1 MNFKLSEYQNLITSL
16 LLNGH
21 FIQNIG
27 LMHGKTGLA
36 LLFYQLAK
44 QTGNTAFETFAG
56 ELIDGI
62 VPVLST
68 QLPVDFENGLAGI
81 GWGMEYL
88 VQNGFLEAD
97 TDEVLGDFDKQ
108 IFKKFLESP
117 PANIGLLNGVLGTGY
132 YFLMRIKGAKQKP
145 KNIITETNRIA
156 LQHICNHL
164 TLMLQQPGDMIKEPF
179 RDNTPETIN
188 KIKKQDTGPVP
199 VFEITWNLPGVIG
212 FAAEA
217 LELKIQS
224 AGLTN
229 LLAKILTLGGT
240 TSWLF
245 PVLQCNRLLLLLSLI
260 KLKRA
265 AKTLLPQ
272 STSEINLLT
281 SQTIEKIV
289 AGLDNKKYTKE
300 LGSLNFSIRN
310 GIPGIAL
317 IHQKLY
323 EQTGDLKYKNEYT
336 TLLNRFVPQDLI
348 HGFRYDYSNP
358 LQTNEQSLGLLQGIS
373 GLLLT
378 ALELEIQP

>member
-56 ELIDGI
+56 ELVDEI
-62 VPVLST
+62 VPVLSAR
-68 QLPVDFENGLAGI
+68 QPVDFENGLAGI

-97 TDEVLGDFDKQ
+97 TDEVLEDFDKQ
-108 IFKKFLESP
+108 IFKKFLENP
-117 PANIGLLNGVLGTGY
+117 PANIGLLSGVLGTGY

-156 LQHICNHL
+156 IQHICNHL
-164 TLMLQQPGDMIKEPF
+164 ALMLQQPGDTIKEPF
-179 RDNTPETIN
+179 KNNTPETIN

-199 VFEITWNLPGVIG
+199 VFEITWNLPTLIG
-212 FAAEA
+212 FLTEV
-217 LELKIQS
+217 LELNVQQS
-224 AGLTN
+224 EVIKMLT
-229 LLAKILTLGGT
+229 K
-240 TSWLF
+240 LF
-245 PVLQCNRLLLLLSLI
+245 TPSCPALRSPVLQNNRLLMLYSLI
-260 KLKRA
+260 RLKN
-265 AKTLLPQ
+265 TLVVIPH
-272 STSEINLLT
+272 SGRNEISILVN
-281 SQTIEKIV
+281 QTIEKTV
-289 AGLDNKKYTKE
+289 SGLDNEKYIKE
-300 LGSLNFSIRN
+300 LGSLNFSTRN

-336 TLLNRFVPQDLI
+336 SLLNRFVPQDLI
-348 HGFRYDYSNP
+348 NGFRYDYSNP

-378 ALELEIQP
+378 AVELEIQP